1 MLDLENCQPKG
12 GDERSDGQ
20 LRPWL
25 HVHDGCADTS
35 LSRCP
40 ERPKSPAVRRT
51 HSSDLGNFRRGDAP
65 AGHLCRSY
73 DPDIRH
79 TPELADRGRAI
90 CAQCPVI
97 RRCAAYALEISAVT
111 GYRLSGLWAGV
122 DIPDAL
128 TRSAYR
134 NRLNRLRHV
143 AATGTQL
150 PVRRRA
156 PRVAV

>member
-1 MLDLENCQPKG
+1 M
-12 GDERSDGQ
+12 
-20 LRPWL
+20 
-25 HVHDGCADTS
+25 
-35 LSRCP
+35 
-40 ERPKSPAVRRT
+40 PALRRT
-51 HSSDLGNFRRGDAP
+51 DSSDPGGRNGAAPSHPGHFRRGDAP

-73 DPDIRH
+73 DPEIWH
-79 TPELADRGRAI
+79 TPELVDHGRAI
-90 CAQCPVI
+90 CAQCPVV

-111 GYRLSGLWAGV
+111 AYRLSGLWAGV